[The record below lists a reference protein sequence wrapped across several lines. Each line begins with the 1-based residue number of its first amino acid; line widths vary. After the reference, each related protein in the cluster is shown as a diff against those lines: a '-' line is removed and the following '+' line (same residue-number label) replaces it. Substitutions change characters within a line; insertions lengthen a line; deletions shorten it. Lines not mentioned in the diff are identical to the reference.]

1 MGLKHGRPIPFAAG
15 GFAGRFRL
23 AGGEST
29 DKVVPGSKLGW
40 RVSRLGLCMKGS
52 SPEQLGN
59 GDELGGGKKL
69 DGGADNWSSAV
80 KE

>member
-1 MGLKHGRPIPFAAG
+1 
-15 GFAGRFRL
+15 
-23 AGGEST
+23 
-29 DKVVPGSKLGW
+29 
-40 RVSRLGLCMKGS
+40 MKGS
-52 SPEQLGN
+52 SLEQLGD